1 MNPACILVV
10 GAGLAGSRCAE
21 TLRAEG
27 YDGRIVVVGDEP
39 HRPYERPALSKELL
53 AGTRTNLELRP
64 RSFWDEREIELRLG
78 TRVLDL
84 GLRERTAVTS
94 AGPIRWDA
102 LVLATGARARPLHA
116 LPDRPGIHSL
126 RTRADADRLRRQL
139 APGARLAVVGA
150 GFVGTEVASTATALG
165 AHVTLLEAGPAP
177 FERLLGREVGLLL
190 ADRYRAH
197 GVEVRVDAAV
207 ERIGTGL
214 GGRPHVLQLSDGAD
228 IVCDIALVAV
238 GSEPAGDLLGPA
250 AVPTDALGRTSLPGV
265 HACGDVAAWWR
276 PSLDRHVRNEH
287 WTSAAAQGATVARTL
302 LGHGEPLDQPGY
314 FWSDQFGLRLQ
325 HIGGDEPWAEITLDG
340 TPDAFTARYV
350 SADGRLVA
358 ALLGNRPQHAA
369 SLRRE
374 IATARGPSDRSRI
387 AVGV

>member
-27 YDGRIVVVGDEP
+27 YSGRIVVVGDEP
-39 HRPYERPALSKELL
+39 HPPYERPALSKELL
-53 AGTRTNLELRP
+53 AGTRTDLELRP

-84 GLRERTAVTS
+84 GLRGHTAETS
-94 AGPIRWDA
+94 AGRIRWDA
-102 LVLATGARARPLHA
+102 LVLATGARARPLLA
-116 LPDRPGIHSL
+116 LPERPGIHSL
-126 RTRADADRLRRQL
+126 RTRADADRLRRRL
-139 APGARLAVVGA
+139 APAARLAVVGA
-150 GFVGTEVASTATALG
+150 GFVGTEVASTAAALG
-165 AHVTLLEAGPAP
+165 VHVTLLEAGPAP

-197 GVEVRVDAAV
+197 GVEVRVDASV
-207 ERIGTGL
+207 ERVGTGL
-214 GGRPHVLQLSDGAD
+214 GGGPHVLQLSDGAD
-228 IVCDIALVAV
+228 IACDIALVAV

-250 AVPTDALGRTSLPGV
+250 AVPTDAMGRTDLPGV

-276 PSLDRHVRNEH
+276 PSLERHVRSEH

-302 LGHGEPLDQPGY
+302 LGRGEPLDQPGY

-358 ALLGNRPQHAA
+358 ALLANRPQHAA

-374 IATARGPSDRSRI
+374 IATARVPSDRSRTT
-387 AVGV
+387 VGV

>member
-1 MNPACILVV
+1 MNPACTLVV

-27 YDGRIVVVGDEP
+27 YSGRIVVVGDEP
-39 HRPYERPALSKELL
+39 HPPYERPALSKELL
-53 AGTRTNLELRP
+53 AGTRTDLELRP

-84 GLRERTAVTS
+84 GLRERTAETS
-94 AGPIRWDA
+94 AGRIRWDA

-116 LPDRPGIHSL
+116 LLDRPGVHSL
-126 RTRADADRLRRQL
+126 RTRADADRLRRRL

-165 AHVTLLEAGPAP
+165 VHVTLLEAGPAP

-197 GVEVRVDAAV
+197 GVEVRVEAGV
-207 ERIGTGL
+207 ERIRTGL

-276 PSLDRHVRNEH
+276 PSLDRHVR
-287 WTSAAAQGATVARTL
+287 Q
-302 LGHGEPLDQPGY
+302 
-314 FWSDQFGLRLQ
+314 
-325 HIGGDEPWAEITLDG
+325 
-340 TPDAFTARYV
+340 
-350 SADGRLVA
+350 
-358 ALLGNRPQHAA
+358 
-369 SLRRE
+369 
-374 IATARGPSDRSRI
+374 
-387 AVGV
+387 

>member
-1 MNPACILVV
+1 MNPACTLVV
-10 GAGLAGSRCAE
+10 GAGLAASRCAE

-27 YDGRIVVVGDEP
+27 YSGRIVVVGDEP
-39 HRPYERPALSKELL
+39 HPPYERPALSKELL
-53 AGTRTNLELRP
+53 AGTRTHLELRP

-84 GLRERTAVTS
+84 GLRGHTAETS
-94 AGPIRWDA
+94 AARIRWDA
-102 LVLATGARARPLHA
+102 LVLATGARARPLLA
-116 LPDRPGIHSL
+116 LPDLPGVHSL
-126 RTRADADRLRRQL
+126 RTRADADRLRRRL
-139 APGARLAVVGA
+139 VPGARLAVVGA
-150 GFVGTEVASTATALG
+150 GFVGTEVASTAAALG
-165 AHVTLLEAGPAP
+165 VHVTLLEAGPAP

-197 GVEVRVDAAV
+197 GVEVRVEAGV
-207 ERIGTGL
+207 ERIRPGL

-250 AVPTDALGRTSLPGV
+250 AVRTDALGRTSLPGV

-276 PSLDRHVRNEH
+276 PSLDRHIRQEH

-302 LGHGEPLDQPGY
+302 LGHGEQLDQPGY

-350 SADGRLVA
+350 GADGRLVA
-358 ALLGNRPQHAA
+358 ALLANRPQHVA

-374 IATARGPSDRSRI
+374 IATLRMTPTSI
-387 AVGV
+387 AS

>member
-1 MNPACILVV
+1 MNPAGVLVV

-27 YDGRIVVVGDEP
+27 YSGRIVLVGDEP
-39 HRPYERPALSKELL
+39 HPPYERPALSKELL
-53 AGTRTNLELRP
+53 AGTRTDLELRP
-64 RSFWDEREIELRLG
+64 RSFWDERGIELRLS

-84 GLRERTAVTS
+84 GLRERTAETS
-94 AGPIRWDA
+94 AGPVRWDA
-102 LVLATGARARPLHA
+102 LVLATGARARPLQA
-116 LPDRPGIHSL
+116 LLDRPGVHSL
-126 RTRADADRLRRQL
+126 RTRADADRLRRRL

-165 AHVTLLEAGPAP
+165 VHVTLLEAGPAP

-197 GVEVRVDAAV
+197 GVEVRVEAGV
-207 ERIGTGL
+207 ERIRPGL

-238 GSEPAGDLLGPA
+238 GSKPAGDLVGPA
-250 AVPTDALGRTSLPGV
+250 AVQTDALGRTSLPGV

-276 PSLDRHVRNEH
+276 PSLDRHVRSEH

-340 TPDAFTARYV
+340 TPDTFTARYV

-374 IATARGPSDRSRI
+374 IATAHGPSDRSRI

>member
-1 MNPACILVV
+1 MNPGCTLIV

-27 YDGRIVVVGDEP
+27 YTGRIVVVGDEP
-39 HRPYERPALSKELL
+39 HPPYERPALSKELL
-53 AGTRTNLELRP
+53 AGKRSDLELRP

-84 GLRERTAVTS
+84 GLCGRTAETS
-94 AGPIRWDA
+94 AGRIRWDA
-102 LVLATGARARPLHA
+102 VVLATGARARPLRS
-116 LPDRPGIHSL
+116 LPDRPDVHSL
-126 RTRADADRLRRQL
+126 RTRADADRLRRRL

-150 GFVGTEVASTATALG
+150 GFVGAEVASTATALG
-165 AHVTLLEAGPAP
+165 VHVTLLEAGPAP

-190 ADRYRAH
+190 ADRYRVH
-197 GVEVRVDAAV
+197 GVDVRVEAGV
-207 ERIGTGL
+207 GRIGTGL
-214 GGRPHVLQLSDGAD
+214 GGGPQVLQLSDGAD

-250 AVPTDALGRTSLPGV
+250 VVQTDALGRTNLPGV
-265 HACGDVAAWWR
+265 YACGDVAAWWR
-276 PSLDRHVRNEH
+276 PSLGRHIRHEH

-302 LGHGEPLDQPGY
+302 LGHGEQLDQPGY

-325 HIGGDEPWAEITLDG
+325 HIGGDERWAEITLDG

-358 ALLGNRPQHAA
+358 ALLANRPQHAA

-374 IATARGPSDRSRI
+374 IATLRMTPTSI
-387 AVGV
+387 AS

>member
-1 MNPACILVV
+1 MNPGCTLVV
-10 GAGLAGSRCAE
+10 GAGLAGTRCAE

-27 YDGRIVVVGDEP
+27 YTGRVVVVGDEP
-39 HRPYERPALSKELL
+39 HPPYERPALSKELL
-53 AGTRTNLELRP
+53 AGTRTDVELRS

-84 GLRERTAVTS
+84 GLRGRTAETS
-94 AGPIRWDA
+94 AGRIRWDA
-102 LVLATGARARPLHA
+102 LVLATGARARPL
-116 LPDRPGIHSL
+116 LPVRPGIHSL
-126 RTRADADRLRRQL
+126 RTRADADRLRRRL

-165 AHVTLLEAGPAP
+165 VHVTLLEAGPAP

-190 ADRYRAH
+190 ANRYRAH
-197 GVEVRVDAAV
+197 GVDLRVEAGV
-207 ERIGTGL
+207 ERVRTGL
-214 GGRPHVLQLSDGAD
+214 DDGPHVLQLSDGAD

-238 GSEPAGDLLGPA
+238 GSEPAGDLLGAA
-250 AVPTDALGRTSLPGV
+250 AVQTDALGRTNLSGV

-276 PSLDRHVRNEH
+276 PSLDRHVRHEH

-325 HIGGDEPWAEITLDG
+325 HIGGDEPWAETTLDG
-340 TPDAFTARYV
+340 TPEAFTARYV
-350 SADGRLVA
+350 SFDGRLVA
-358 ALLGNRPQHAA
+358 ALLANRPEHAA

-374 IATARGPSDRSRI
+374 IAMSRMTPTSI
-387 AVGV
+387 AS

>member
-1 MNPACILVV
+1 MNPACTLVV

-27 YDGRIVVVGDEP
+27 YSGRIVVVGDEP
-39 HRPYERPALSKELL
+39 HPPYERPALSKELL
-53 AGTRTNLELRP
+53 AGTRTDLELRP

-94 AGPIRWDA
+94 AGRIRWDA
-102 LVLATGARARPLHA
+102 LVLATGARARPLQA
-116 LPDRPGIHSL
+116 LLDRPGVHSL
-126 RTRADADRLRRQL
+126 RTRADADRLRRRL

-165 AHVTLLEAGPAP
+165 VHVTLLEAGPAP

-197 GVEVRVDAAV
+197 GVEVRVEAGV
-207 ERIGTGL
+207 ERIRAGL

-228 IVCDIALVAV
+228 IVCDTALVAV

-250 AVPTDALGRTSLPGV
+250 AVPTDAHGRTGLPGV

-276 PSLDRHVRNEH
+276 PSLDRHVRSEH

-350 SADGRLVA
+350 SADGHLVA
-358 ALLGNRPQHAA
+358 ALLGNRPEHAA